1 MRSFWTE
8 PFLWIHLAGLAALPL
23 TLELV
28 WLGLAVGD
36 PILPIGLEFLL
47 VAVVGIAPILWM
59 QLTRPFD
66 IFSILFLA
74 LKVEKLT
81 QSQRRLLSLFKTKTN
96 QVVAIAGAL
105 FMVWVLWQV
114 YRIAPVAAGVIP
126 LAPSWHIAGLLW
138 AALAFLAS
146 NLFLQVPLSVLRV
159 LLTSESQFAATAP
172 YPVEKI
178 PQDFTIPGVRVNKI
192 LPLEVTEL
200 EAGTHSTSTLSS
212 EQKSD

>member
-36 PILPIGLEFLL
+36 PILPVWLEFLL
-47 VAVVGIAPILWM
+47 VAVAGIAPVLWM

-74 LKVEKLT
+74 LKVEQLT
-81 QSQRRLLSLFKTKTN
+81 QEQRRLLSLFKTKTN
-96 QVVAIAGAL
+96 QVVAIAGT
-105 FMVWVLWQV
+105 FIMIWVLWQV
-114 YRIAPVAAGVIP
+114 YRVAPVAAGVVP
-126 LAPSWHIAGLLW
+126 FAPSWRIAGLLW

-146 NLFLQVPLSVLRV
+146 NLFLQVPLSVLPV
-159 LLTSESQFAATAP
+159 LLTSESQFAATSP

-192 LPLEVTEL
+192 LPLDATEL
-200 EAGTHSTSTLSS
+200 EAESNSTVRS
-212 EQKSD
+212 